1 MVWLVVCMPLFLA
14 AVGLAL
20 DGGVVFNARRELQ
33 NVADAAA
40 RAGAMQLDERVY
52 RESAGARLVL
62 DQEGARRVA
71 VDYLAERPGLSGE
84 VRSDER
90 RVVVAVSRDVPL
102 AFLRVVG
109 FDRVR
114 ISATAPAEARV
125 GIERANP

>member
-125 GIERANP
+125 GIERGNP